1 MCLIVLN
8 SKSSKI
14 PVRVFIGS
22 GGLLVLLHYDRK
34 VPSMM
39 CGVSQVCDFFFQKMI
54 FDVELC

>member
-39 CGVSQVCDFFFQKMI
+39 CGVSQVCDFFFSEDD
-54 FDVELC
+54 F